1 MTRVRNGNVSFEPPE
16 GWTDGTVITL
26 HAPSAAGP
34 LSGPSIWVSHEPLRP
49 GDTLRSHADR
59 KLLQFGRGAPGF
71 EIVSFEE
78 ATERTVAG
86 RRAIQLK
93 FVLAGKPSAIAETV
107 VLVDSIKDPDA
118 PDAGVAVIVSRAPVD
133 RAPELAPIFE
143 RLLESVAA
151 GPAGHALAGEGTAAH
166 AGDAVRPVHAM
177 PMPGPRR

>member
-1 MTRVRNGNVSFEPPE
+1 MNRVRNGNVSFEPPE

-34 LSGPSIWVSHEPLRP
+34 VSGPSIWVSHEPLRP

-59 KLLQFGRGAPGF
+59 KLLQFGKGAPGF
-71 EIVSFEE
+71 EILSFEE
-78 ATERTVAG
+78 ARERTVAG

-107 VLVDSIKDPDA
+107 VLVDPISDPNA
-118 PDAGVAVIVSRAPVD
+118 RDAGVAVIVARAPVE

-143 RLLESVAA
+143 RLLESVAVA
-151 GPAGHALAGEGTAAH
+151 PAGQALAEDGLAAH
-166 AGDAVRPVHAM
+166 AGEAVRPVHAM
-177 PMPGPRR
+177 PMPGTRR